1 MSPRL
6 ILVKAVPHA
15 CRYRKATLKVC
26 DLFYCI
32 RYPMSLESVTARL
45 PREMLEEIEATA
57 EREKVDRSELIRRL
71 LDAALRQRR
80 IEEAVRDYR
89 DGRVTLWRAS
99 GAAGLSLME
108 MMEIVKERKVPV
120 PYTLDDLDR
129 DLEHVRRGGRGKQ

>member
-1 MSPRL
+1 M
-6 ILVKAVPHA
+6 
-15 CRYRKATLKVC
+15 LKVC

-57 EREKVDRSELIRRL
+57 ERDKVDRSELIRRL

-99 GAAGLSLME
+99 EAAGLSLRE

-129 DLEHVRRGGRGKQ
+129 DLEHVRRGGRG

>member
-1 MSPRL
+1 MFEGM
-6 ILVKAVPHA
+6 
-15 CRYRKATLKVC
+15 KATLIVC
-26 DLFYCI
+26 DLFSCI
-32 RYPMSLESVTARL
+32 RCPMSLESVTARL

-57 EREKVDRSELIRRL
+57 ERDKVDRSELIRRL

-80 IEEAVRDYR
+80 IEEAVGDYR

-99 GAAGLSLME
+99 EAAGLSLRE
-108 MMEIVKERKVPV
+108 MMEIVKERRVPV